1 MAMGGA
7 WAGWARLKPLHGTKH
22 GDGKGMGGW
31 AGLKPLHGTK
41 HGDGSGVGGMGEA
54 KASTQ
59 NQGGGGWI
67 AK

>member
-1 MAMGGA
+1 
-7 WAGWARLKPLHGTKH
+7 
-22 GDGKGMGGW
+22 MGGW